1 MTASGAEVAAMHR
14 AVVLS
19 AFGLG
24 TTSPNPPVGCVI
36 LDRHHRPIGEGHH
49 IRKGEAHAEVHALRE
64 AGEHARGGTA
74 VVTLEPCNHH
84 GRTPPC
90 RQALLDAGIARV
102 LIALIDPTSR
112 EEGGAARLAAAGVDV
127 EVGLLAD
134 SARTVLRP
142 WLHSLATGRPYI
154 TWLYELDPQGQARTA
169 SEALR
174 TLHRTNADVVL
185 DDVGH
190 LTEGVPDGHGKDAFT
205 LPATTS
211 NEPARLLAAL
221 HEGGTRSL
229 LLATGPRVAHRFL
242 QAGLIDATTF
252 YAPRQAHH
260 TTNTGEPAP
269 AHDGFRIDRV
279 EQHGDHLRF
288 DTTPAL
294 PPTDGIH
301 SRPADFSAQAE
312 AT

>member
-1 MTASGAEVAAMHR
+1 MHR

-36 LDRHHRPIGEGHH
+36 LDRHHRPVGEGHH
-49 IRKGEAHAEVHALRE
+49 VRKGEAHAEVHALRE
-64 AGEHARGGTA
+64 AGDQARGGTA

-127 EVGLLAD
+127 EIGLLAD

-142 WLHSLATGRPYI
+142 WLHSLDTGRPYV
-154 TWLYELDPQGQARTA
+154 TWLYEVDAEGRALTA
-169 SEALR
+169 SETMR
-174 TLHRTNADVVL
+174 TLYRTTTDVVL
-185 DDVGH
+185 DEAGH
-190 LTEGVPDGHGKDAFT
+190 LSEGVSAGHGKDAFAI
-205 LPATTS
+205 PAMTVD
-211 NEPARLLAAL
+211 EPAQLLAAL

-229 LLATGPRVAHRFL
+229 LLATSPRTAQRFL
-242 QAGLIDATTF
+242 EAGLIDATTF
-252 YAPRQAHH
+252 HVPHPARP
-260 TTNTGEPAP
+260 TTNTGEA
-269 AHDGFRIDRV
+269 ALVYDAFVIDRV
-279 EQHGDHLRF
+279 ERHGDHLRC
-288 DTTPAL
+288 DTTVLL
-294 PPTDGIH
+294 PRIGDQT
-301 SRPADFSAQAE
+301 
-312 AT
+312 

>member
-1 MTASGAEVAAMHR
+1 MTASGAEIAAMHR

-36 LDRHHRPIGEGHH
+36 LDRHHRPVGEGHH
-49 IRKGEAHAEVHALRE
+49 VRKGEAHAEVHALRA

-102 LIALIDPTSR
+102 LIAVIDPTSR
-112 EEGGAARLAAAGVDV
+112 EEGGAARLAAAGADV
-127 EVGLLAD
+127 EIGLLAD

-142 WLHSLATGRPYI
+142 WLHSLDTGRPHV
-154 TWLYELDPQGQARTA
+154 TWLYELDAEGRARTA

-185 DDVGH
+185 DNAGH

-205 LPATTS
+205 LPTTTAA
-211 NEPARLLAAL
+211 EPAQLLAAL
-221 HEGGTRSL
+221 HAGGARSL
-229 LLATGPRVAHRFL
+229 LLATDPWTADRYLHAD
-242 QAGLIDATTF
+242 LIDATTF
-252 YAPRQAHH
+252 YAPRSSRSA
-260 TTNTGEPAP
+260 TTTCDIAQVL
-269 AHDGFRIDRV
+269 DGFRIDRV
-279 EQHGDHLRF
+279 ERHDDRLRF
-288 DTTPAL
+288 DTTAAL
-294 PPTDGIH
+294 LRTDK
-301 SRPADFSAQAE
+301 SMP
-312 AT
+312 